1 MGKRKLDIETQ
12 LRKAIIESPMSR
24 YKIADKSKV
33 GEAPLSL
40 FVNRK
45 RTLTLTSAAKVADV
59 LGLVL
64 MPSKPKRKAR

>member
-1 MGKRKLDIETQ
+1 
-12 LRKAIIESPMSR
+12 MSR
-24 YKIADKSKV
+24 YKIAEKSKV

-59 LGLVL
+59 LGLEL
-64 MPSKPKRKAR
+64 APKKAKRKVR